1 MSGSVTGYGFGG
13 PVDLTGYGGISSDPF
28 GGGYNANYVG
38 QSVAPAGAYGW
49 PDVSLGGT
57 SYTDA
62 AFGTGGAIPGTA
74 PASLSAQYPGGGTMP
89 TLLQSEL
96 TANAVLDNG
105 GGSTVASNP
114 VDNIISGASPSQQQW
129 QNLSGTG
136 TFTGTGT
143 PTVQG
148 GIVGQVFQ
156 DLNKYVADLGANI
169 TSWFERAF
177 LIILGIVIIGVALRF
192 VMAPG
197 GGSGIGRKLAR
208 VVR

>member
-1 MSGSVTGYGFGG
+1 MPTLLNTSGT
-13 PVDLTGYGGISSDPF
+13 
-28 GGGYNANYVG
+28 
-38 QSVAPAGAYGW
+38 
-49 PDVSLGGT
+49 PDVS
-57 SYTDA
+57 
-62 AFGTGGAIPGTA
+62 
-74 PASLSAQYPGGGTMP
+74 
-89 TLLQSEL
+89 LLQSEL

-114 VDNIISGASPSQQQW
+114 VDTGTSGTPDVLGNIISGASPSQQQW

-197 GGSGIGRKLAR
+197 GGSGIGRTLSR